1 MKNKTLAAWLKK
13 NQVDTIIGKVRWDGT
28 NNFMKGT
35 DLYRVKQVQNGEWVV
50 IWPRASAKP
59 GVKHLLP

>member
-1 MKNKTLAAWLKK
+1 
-13 NQVDTIIGKVRWDGT
+13 
-28 NNFMKGT
+28 
-35 DLYRVKQVQNGEWVV
+35 VQNGEWVV